1 MFCELQGTLF
11 FFLSELSQGHK
22 WAYFVSFYR
31 ASA

>member
-11 FFLSELSQGHK
+11 FFSELSQGHK